1 MKKQSKSDKN
11 EIAKRLNQ
19 WKKLKVYLRFH
30 VTIQDLSRE
39 IGINRTYLSNF
50 INETYGENFNNW
62 INGLRINEAKYKI
75 LTTSENS
82 LSEIAR
88 KVGFADLAHF
98 SKIFKRKEGIS
109 PSDWK
114 KQNIK
119 DDETDFGSV
128 DF

>member
-11 EIAKRLNQ
+11 EIEMRLNQ
-19 WKKLKVYLRFH
+19 WKKLKIYLHFH

-50 INETYGENFNNW
+50 INETYGTNFNNW
-62 INGLRINEAKYKI
+62 INGLRIREAKQQI
-75 LTTSENS
+75 LTSSKDS

-98 SKIFKRKEGIS
+98 SKIFKKHEGIS

-114 KQNIK
+114 KKEQELK
-119 DDETDFGSV
+119 LKTL
-128 DF
+128 

>member
-119 DDETDFGSV
+119 DDETGFQ
-128 DF
+128 

>member
-19 WKKLKVYLRFH
+19 WKELKVYLRFH

-62 INGLRINEAKYKI
+62 INRLRINEAKYKI
-75 LTTSENS
+75 LTTSEDS

-88 KVGFADLAHF
+88 KIGFADLAHF

-119 DDETDFGSV
+119 DDETDFQ
-128 DF
+128 

>member
-19 WKKLKVYLRFH
+19 WKELKVYLRFH

-62 INGLRINEAKYKI
+62 INRLRINEAKYKI

-119 DDETDFGSV
+119 DDETDFQ
-128 DF
+128 

>member
-19 WKKLKVYLRFH
+19 WKELKVYLRFH

-75 LTTSENS
+75 LTTSEDS

-88 KVGFADLAHF
+88 KVGFADLAHL

-119 DDETDFGSV
+119 DDETDFQ
-128 DF
+128 

>member
-19 WKKLKVYLRFH
+19 WKELKVYLRFH

-50 INETYGENFNNW
+50 INGTYGENFNNW

-119 DDETDFGSV
+119 DDETDFQ
-128 DF
+128 

>member
-1 MKKQSKSDKN
+1 MKKQSKSDKS

-19 WKKLKVYLRFH
+19 WKELKVYLRFH

-119 DDETDFGSV
+119 DDEPDFQ
-128 DF
+128 

>member
-75 LTTSENS
+75 LTTSEDS

-119 DDETDFGSV
+119 DDETDFQ
-128 DF
+128 

>member
-19 WKKLKVYLRFH
+19 WKELKVYLRFH

-75 LTTSENS
+75 LTTSEDS

-119 DDETDFGSV
+119 DDETDFQ
-128 DF
+128 

>member
-19 WKKLKVYLRFH
+19 WKELKVYLRFH

-119 DDETDFGSV
+119 DDETDFQ
-128 DF
+128 

>member
-119 DDETDFGSV
+119 DDETDFQ
-128 DF
+128 

>member
-11 EIAKRLNQ
+11 EIEMRLNQ
-19 WKKLKVYLRFH
+19 WKELKIYLHFH

-50 INETYGENFNNW
+50 INETYGTNFNNW
-62 INGLRINEAKYKI
+62 INGLRIREAKQQI
-75 LTTSENS
+75 LTSSKDS

-88 KVGFADLAHF
+88 KVGFADLTHF
-98 SKIFKRKEGIS
+98 SKIFKKHEGIS

-114 KQNIK
+114 KKEQELK
-119 DDETDFGSV
+119 LKTL
-128 DF
+128 

>member
-1 MKKQSKSDKN
+1 MKKHSKSDKN

-19 WKKLKVYLRFH
+19 WKELKVYLRFH

-119 DDETDFGSV
+119 DDETDFQ
-128 DF
+128 

>member
-19 WKKLKVYLRFH
+19 WKELKVYLRFH
-30 VTIQDLSRE
+30 VTIQDLSRD

-75 LTTSENS
+75 LTTSEDS

-119 DDETDFGSV
+119 DDETDFQ
-128 DF
+128 

>member
-19 WKKLKVYLRFH
+19 WKELKVYLRFH

-62 INGLRINEAKYKI
+62 INELRINEAKYKI
-75 LTTSENS
+75 LTTSEDS

-88 KVGFADLAHF
+88 KIGFADLAHF

-119 DDETDFGSV
+119 DDETDFQ
-128 DF
+128 

>member
-1 MKKQSKSDKN
+1 MMVPFRRYYQK
-11 EIAKRLNQ
+11 E
-19 WKKLKVYLRFH
+19 LKVYLRFH

-119 DDETDFGSV
+119 DDETDFQ
-128 DF
+128 

>member
-19 WKKLKVYLRFH
+19 WKELKVYLRFH

-62 INGLRINEAKYKI
+62 INELRINEAKYKI

-119 DDETDFGSV
+119 DDETDFQ
-128 DF
+128 

>member
-19 WKKLKVYLRFH
+19 WKELKVYLRFH

-39 IGINRTYLSNF
+39 RGINRTYLSNF

-62 INGLRINEAKYKI
+62 INELRINEAKYKI
-75 LTTSENS
+75 LTTSEDS

-88 KVGFADLAHF
+88 KIGFADLAHF

-119 DDETDFGSV
+119 DDETDFQ
-128 DF
+128 

>member
-19 WKKLKVYLRFH
+19 WKELKVYLRFH

-62 INGLRINEAKYKI
+62 INRLRINEAKYKI

-88 KVGFADLAHF
+88 KVEFADLAHF

-119 DDETDFGSV
+119 DDETDFQ
-128 DF
+128 

>member
-19 WKKLKVYLRFH
+19 WKELKVYLRFH
-30 VTIQDLSRE
+30 VTIQDLSKE

-62 INGLRINEAKYKI
+62 INRLRINEAKYKI

-82 LSEIAR
+82 LSEIVR
-88 KVGFADLAHF
+88 KVEFADLAHF

-119 DDETDFGSV
+119 DDETDFQ
-128 DF
+128 

>member
-19 WKKLKVYLRFH
+19 WKELKVYLRFH

-75 LTTSENS
+75 LTTSEDS

-88 KVGFADLAHF
+88 KIGFADLAHF

-119 DDETDFGSV
+119 DDETDFQ
-128 DF
+128 

>member
-19 WKKLKVYLRFH
+19 WKELKVYLRFH

-88 KVGFADLAHF
+88 KVGFAGLAHF

-119 DDETDFGSV
+119 DDETDFQ
-128 DF
+128 

>member
-11 EIAKRLNQ
+11 KIAKRLNQ
-19 WKKLKVYLRFH
+19 WKELKVYLRFH

-75 LTTSENS
+75 LTTSEDS

-119 DDETDFGSV
+119 DDETDFQ
-128 DF
+128 

>member
-19 WKKLKVYLRFH
+19 WKELKVYLRFH

-62 INGLRINEAKYKI
+62 INRLRINEAKYKI
-75 LTTSENS
+75 LTTSEDS

-119 DDETDFGSV
+119 DDETDFQ
-128 DF
+128 

>member
-19 WKKLKVYLRFH
+19 WKELKVYLRIH

-39 IGINRTYLSNF
+39 VGINRTYLSNF

-62 INGLRINEAKYKI
+62 VNGLRINEAKNKI
-75 LTTSENS
+75 LTIPEDS

-88 KVGFADLAHF
+88 QVGFADLAHF

-114 KQNIK
+114 KQNTK
-119 DDETDFGSV
+119 NDENDFQ
-128 DF
+128 

>member
-19 WKKLKVYLRFH
+19 WKELKVYLRFH

-62 INGLRINEAKYKI
+62 INRLRINEAKYKI
-75 LTTSENS
+75 LTTSEDC

-119 DDETDFGSV
+119 DDETDFQ
-128 DF
+128 

>member
-19 WKKLKVYLRFH
+19 WKELKVYLRFH

-75 LTTSENS
+75 LTTSEDS

-114 KQNIK
+114 NKISKTMRLISNNAA
-119 DDETDFGSV
+119 
-128 DF
+128 

>member
-1 MKKQSKSDKN
+1 MNKQCKSDKN

-19 WKKLKVYLRFH
+19 WKELKVYLRFH

-75 LTTSENS
+75 LTTSEDS

-119 DDETDFGSV
+119 DDETDFQ
-128 DF
+128 

>member
-19 WKKLKVYLRFH
+19 WKELKVYLRFH

-75 LTTSENS
+75 LSTSENS

-119 DDETDFGSV
+119 DDETDFQ
-128 DF
+128 

>member
-19 WKKLKVYLRFH
+19 WKELKVYLRFH
-30 VTIQDLSRE
+30 ITIQDLSRE

-119 DDETDFGSV
+119 DDETDFQ
-128 DF
+128 

>member
-19 WKKLKVYLRFH
+19 WKELKVYLRFH

-62 INGLRINEAKYKI
+62 INRLRIYEAKYKI

-88 KVGFADLAHF
+88 KVEFADLAHF

-119 DDETDFGSV
+119 DDETDFQ
-128 DF
+128 

>member
-19 WKKLKVYLRFH
+19 WKELKVYLRFH
-30 VTIQDLSRE
+30 VTIQDLSKE

-119 DDETDFGSV
+119 DDETDFQ
-128 DF
+128 

>member
-75 LTTSENS
+75 LTTSEDS

-88 KVGFADLAHF
+88 KIGFADLAHF

-119 DDETDFGSV
+119 DDETDFQ
-128 DF
+128 

>member
-19 WKKLKVYLRFH
+19 WKELKVYLRFH

-62 INGLRINEAKYKI
+62 INELRINEAKYKI
-75 LTTSENS
+75 LTTSEDS

-119 DDETDFGSV
+119 DDETDFQ
-128 DF
+128 

>member
-11 EIAKRLNQ
+11 EIAKRLSQ
-19 WKKLKVYLRFH
+19 WKELKVYLRFH
-30 VTIQDLSRE
+30 VTIQDLSKE
-39 IGINRTYLSNF
+39 VGINRTYLSNF

-62 INGLRINEAKYKI
+62 INGLRINEAKNRI
-75 LTTSENS
+75 LTIPENN

-88 KVGFADLAHF
+88 QVGFADLAHF

-114 KQNIK
+114 KQNKK
-119 DDETDFGSV
+119 DDDIGF
-128 DF
+128 

>member
-1 MKKQSKSDKN
+1 MKTQSKSDKN

-19 WKKLKVYLRFH
+19 WKELKVYLRFH

-62 INGLRINEAKYKI
+62 INRLRINEAKYKI
-75 LTTSENS
+75 LTTSEDS

-88 KVGFADLAHF
+88 KIGFADLAHF

-119 DDETDFGSV
+119 DDETDFQ
-128 DF
+128 

>member
-19 WKKLKVYLRFH
+19 WKELKVYLRFH

-50 INETYGENFNNW
+50 INETYEENFNNW

-75 LTTSENS
+75 LTTSEDS

-119 DDETDFGSV
+119 DDETDFQ
-128 DF
+128 

>member
-19 WKKLKVYLRFH
+19 WKELKVYLRFH

-50 INETYGENFNNW
+50 INEIYGENFNNW
-62 INGLRINEAKYKI
+62 INRLRINEAKYKI

-88 KVGFADLAHF
+88 KVEFADLAHF

-119 DDETDFGSV
+119 DDETDFQ
-128 DF
+128 